1 MKYKKLLNYT
11 TKPGLTSRE
20 LCPTKKKKK
29 EKLKSQSSKPARYV
43 CDFNYVKSLVIAL
56 IFKARINLGTPVCL
70 LLSSFSNTLTFSKT
84 SM

>member
-1 MKYKKLLNYT
+1 MKYKKKLLNYT
-11 TKPGLTSRE
+11 KKPGLTSKE
-20 LCPTKKKKK
+20 LYPTKRK
-29 EKLKSQSSKPARYV
+29 EKLQSQSSKPARYV

-70 LLSSFSNTLTFSKT
+70 LLSSFSNTLTFSKA